1 MSEESKALVGRFVE
15 EAFNRGS
22 LDVADEIYAPGFVS
36 HESAGPVERS
46 PEYVKGFVRAYRD
59 AFPDGRTTVETV
71 ISESDRVAYRW
82 SFRGTHEG
90 ELMGIPPTGER
101 VTITGIT
108 VDRLSGGKIEEE
120 WNIFDQ
126 LGLLRQL
133 GAIPGP

>member
-1 MSEESKALVGRFVE
+1 VSEDNRALVGRFVE
-15 EAFNRGS
+15 EAFNRGN
-22 LDVADEIYAPGFVS
+22 LDVANEIYASGFVS
-36 HESAGPVERS
+36 YESAGPVERS
-46 PEYVKGFVRAYRD
+46 PEYVKGFVKAYRD

-133 GAIPGP
+133 GVAPG

>member
-1 MSEESKALVGRFVE
+1 VSEENRALVGRFVE
-15 EAFNRGS
+15 EAFNRGN
-22 LDVADEIYAPGFVS
+22 LDVANEIYASSFVS
-36 HESAGPVERS
+36 YESAGPVERS
-46 PEYVKGFVRAYRD
+46 PEYVKGFVKAYRD

-90 ELMGIPPTGER
+90 ELMEIPPTGER

-133 GAIPGP
+133 GVAPG

>member
-1 MSEESKALVGRFVE
+1 MSEESKAIVGRFVE
-15 EAFNRGS
+15 EAFNRGN
-22 LDVADEIYAPGFVS
+22 LDVADEVYASGFAS
-36 HESAGPVERS
+36 HEPAGPVERG
-46 PEYVKGFVRAYRD
+46 PDYVKGFVRACRD
-59 AFPDGRTTVETV
+59 AFPEGRTTVEAV

-108 VDRLSGGKIEEE
+108 IDRLSGSKIEEE
-120 WNIFDQ
+120 SNIFDQ

-133 GAIPGP
+133 GVAPG